1 MIRLKL
7 IGDMTIAVG
16 IESAPIMNGMRKDSK
31 ANRRPEGSEGLL
43 REGLTDFQQSALH
56 KRFQGDRQPR

>member
-7 IGDMTIAVG
+7 IGDMTIAIGV
-16 IESAPIMNGMRKDSK
+16 ESAPVFKGIPKGSE
-31 ANRRPEGSEGLL
+31 ANRRPESPEGLL
-43 REGLTDFQQSALH
+43 REGLTDFHQSALH

>member
-16 IESAPIMNGMRKDSK
+16 VESAPILKGIREDSE

-43 REGLTDFQQSALH
+43 GEGLTDFHQSALH
-56 KRFQGDRQPR
+56 KRS